1 MAKAG
6 RGQTR
11 RDSKRRV
18 LRPGESVRADR
29 KYQYKYHIDGKPHFV
44 YSWKLEPTD
53 KLPKGKKPCL
63 SLRELEKQ
71 VNTDLDLLVNIVDGQ
86 MTVCELVDRYLKTK
100 TGVRQS
106 TKQGYVT
113 VQRLLAKETF
123 GKKTIRSVKTSD
135 AKLFLIKLQ
144 QEDGKSCSSI
154 HTIRGVLRPDFQMA
168 VDDDILVKNPFGFQL
183 AGVLVNDAVTREAIT
198 KDQMR
203 KFLKFVHD
211 DNVYCKYYE
220 VFYILFHTG
229 LRISEFC
236 GLTIKDIDLKNRIIN
251 IDHQLQRIGSMEYH
265 IESTKT
271 NAGTRKLPMTEDVF
285 RMFRAILEDRP
296 TDFPEIMVDGYVGFL
311 FRDKNGM
318 PEVAL
323 HWEHRGKNA
332 VNRYNSIFRVQ
343 LPKIT
348 PHICRHTYC
357 SNQAKAGMNPKTLQY
372 LMGHSDI
379 GVTMNTYTHL
389 GLDDAKNEMIR
400 MEELEQ
406 ARKEVDK
413 AEDKKPMKQNMFKVV

>member
-1 MAKAG
+1 MQSIKQSMLRLRKGVAKFG
-6 RGQTR
+6 
-11 RDSKRRV
+11 
-18 LRPGESVRADR
+18 
-29 KYQYKYHIDGKPHFV
+29 
-44 YSWKLEPTD
+44 
-53 KLPKGKKPCL
+53 GKKPNKAAIKL
-63 SLRELEKQ
+63 PLRDGDIERDDEAYKGHYFINANSTTAPQ
-71 VNTDLDLLVNIVDGQ
+71 IVDRA
-86 MTVCELVDRYLKTK
+86 VKPILDR
-100 TGVRQS
+100 S
-106 TKQGYVT
+106 
-113 VQRLLAKETF
+113 
-123 GKKTIRSVKTSD
+123 
-135 AKLFLIKLQ
+135 
-144 QEDGKSCSSI
+144 
-154 HTIRGVLRPDFQMA
+154 
-168 VDDDILVKNPFGFQL
+168 
-183 AGVLVNDAVTREAIT
+183 
-198 KDQMR
+198 
-203 KFLKFVHD
+203 
-211 DNVYCKYYE
+211 
-220 VFYILFHTG
+220 
-229 LRISEFC
+229 
-236 GLTIKDIDLKNRIIN
+236 
-251 IDHQLQRIGSMEYH
+251 
-265 IESTKT
+265 
-271 NAGTRKLPMTEDVF
+271 TRKLPMTEDVF

-323 HWEHRGKNA
+323 HWEHRLKNA

>member
-1 MAKAG
+1 MDKSIRKTGAFLFD
-6 RGQTR
+6 RGEIFMGILQSIFKS
-11 RDSKRRV
+11 RD
-18 LRPGESVRADR
+18 RPQNATSGSAYRFFIGGSSSGKNVNERSAMQMTAVYSCVRILSEAVASLPL
-29 KYQYKYHIDGKPHFV
+29 YVYKYNSDGGKEKAVKHPLYFLIHDEPNPEMTSFV
-44 YSWKLEPTD
+44 FRETLMTHLLLWGNAYAQIIRNG
-53 KLPKGKKPCL
+53 KGEIIALYPL
-63 SLRELEKQ
+63 MPNR
-71 VNTDLDLLVNIVDGQ
+71 
-86 MTVCELVDRYLKTK
+86 MTVDRD
-100 TGVRQS
+100 
-106 TKQGYVT
+106 
-113 VQRLLAKETF
+113 E
-123 GKKTIRSVKTSD
+123 
-135 AKLFLIKLQ
+135 
-144 QEDGKSCSSI
+144 
-154 HTIRGVLRPDFQMA
+154 
-168 VDDDILVKNPFGFQL
+168 
-183 AGVLVNDAVTREAIT
+183 
-198 KDQMR
+198 
-203 KFLKFVHD
+203 
-211 DNVYCKYYE
+211 KYYE

-285 RMFRAILEDRP
+285 RMFQAILEDRP
-296 TDFPEIMVDGYVGFL
+296 TDLPEIMVDGYVGFL

-323 HWEHRGKNA
+323 HWEHRLKNA

-389 GLDDAKNEMIR
+389 GLDDAKDEMIR

-406 ARKEVDK
+406 VRKEVDK